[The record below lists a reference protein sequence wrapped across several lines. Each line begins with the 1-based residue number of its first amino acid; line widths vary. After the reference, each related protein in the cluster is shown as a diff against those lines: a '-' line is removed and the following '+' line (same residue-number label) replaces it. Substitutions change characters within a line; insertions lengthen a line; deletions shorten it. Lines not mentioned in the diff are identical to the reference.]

1 MEELYINRE
10 KFDNYEDFYKNYKLT
25 IPENFNFGYDI
36 MDKLAEKK
44 PDAPALVWTNDE
56 DDYLEIT
63 FSKMKELSDQAA
75 SFFQEQGIKKGDMVM
90 LILQRR
96 YEFWVSMIALHK
108 IGAVAIPAT
117 HMLTKEDIV
126 YRNNFAKIK
135 MIVAVTV
142 PDVINHVNE
151 AWKESPSL
159 KCCAF
164 VNELGVDRPVEN
176 PPEGWINFAEGC
188 KNAKPFNS
196 ERVTINSDYMLGYFT
211 SGTTSHPK
219 LAVHDFLYPLGHI
232 TTAKFW
238 QQVQNGGLH
247 LTVADSGWAKTSWG
261 RLYGQW
267 ICETALFVY
276 DYHSKFKPID
286 LLHQVEKHHVTT
298 FCAPPTIYRFLI
310 KEDLSGIDLSSIVHC
325 STAGE
330 PLADEVYNKWM
341 ELTGHE
347 IREGFGQTETTVC
360 IFNFGTEKVKPG
372 SVGKPS
378 PYYDLHLL
386 DDDLHDVGVG
396 TVGQIAFKLNKEMFP
411 DRNGRFPGLVCEYY
425 GEPEKTA
432 VAFHD
437 GYYFTG
443 DQAWKDDEGYYWFVG
458 RCDDV
463 IKCSGYRIGT
473 FEVESV
479 LQRHPSVLECA
490 VTGAPDPIRG
500 QVVKATI
507 VLAKGYEPSPELI
520 KEIQTFVKTETA
532 PYKYPRIV
540 EFVKE
545 LPKTISGKV
554 MRKQIRMTDAAKA
567 NNQPIP
573 REEPSENGEK

>member
-1 MEELYINRE
+1 MEEQFISRT
-10 KFDNYEDFYKNYKLT
+10 KFDSYDDFYKNYELK
-25 IPENFNFGYDI
+25 IPENFNFAYDV
-36 MDKLAEKK
+36 MDVLAAKK

-56 DDYLEIT
+56 DDYYEIS
-63 FSKMKELSDQAA
+63 FGKMKELSDAAA
-75 SFFQEQGIKKGDMVM
+75 SYFLSLGIKRGDMIL

-96 YEFWVSMIALHK
+96 YEFWISMMALHK
-108 IGAVAIPAT
+108 IGAVAIPAS
-117 HMLTKEDIV
+117 HMLTTEDLE
-126 YRNNFAKIK
+126 YRNNMVNIK
-135 MIVAVTV
+135 AIIAVNV
-142 PDVINHVNE
+142 PDVVQHINE
-151 AWKESPSL
+151 AWKNSPSV
-159 KCCAF
+159 KHCIF

-176 PPEGWINFAEGC
+176 PPEGWDDFTKGL
-188 KNAKPFNS
+188 KNAAPFKAPPREQVSSND
-196 ERVTINSDYMLGYFT
+196 DYMLGYFT

-219 LAVHDFLYPLGHI
+219 LAIHNFLSPLGHI

-247 LTVADSGWAKTSWG
+247 LTVADTGWAKTSWG

-276 DYHSKFKPID
+276 DYHSRFKPVD

-298 FCAPPTIYRFLI
+298 FCAPPTIYRYLI
-310 KEDLSGIDLSSIVHC
+310 KEDLSNIDLSSLKHC

-330 PLADEVYNKWM
+330 PLSEEVFNRWK
-341 ELTGHE
+341 EITGLE
-347 IREGFGQTETTVC
+347 IHEGFGQSETTVC
-360 IFNFGTEKVKPG
+360 LFNFDGEKIKPG
-372 SVGKPS
+372 SIGKPS
-378 PYYDLHLL
+378 PYYNLHLL
-386 DDDLHDVGVG
+386 DENNEDVGIAM
-396 TVGQIAFKLNKEMFP
+396 VGQIAFKLDKKLFP
-411 DRNGRFPGLVCEYY
+411 ETAGRFPGLVCEYY

-437 GYYFTG
+437 GYYYTG
-443 DQAWKDDEGYYWFVG
+443 DQAWMDDEGYYWFVG

-479 LQRHPSVLECA
+479 IQKHPSVLECA

-507 VLAKGYEPSPELI
+507 VLAKGYEPSDALV

-545 LPKTISGKV
+545 LPKTTSGKI
-554 MRKQIRMTDAAKA
+554 MRKKIRQQDEATDHC
-567 NNQPIP
+567 
-573 REEPSENGEK
+573 ENGAK